1 MARQPSKRSVRFRR
15 LLNLCVGDP
24 QEFRKVVAREPNA
37 ITLRN
42 EHLGETLLH
51 WLAVENYEDAVALL
65 LELGAD
71 ANTTNES
78 GNSVLAD
85 AVLLGRESI
94 VERLLRH
101 GADADGAPGES
112 FPPLAQAIRKGHVRL
127 VDLLLEAGADYRV
140 ADGEHACSSI
150 AGALEEC
157 PAAQREEIRARLT
170 ARGWQP
176 RAEEDDDD
184 L

>member
-1 MARQPSKRSVRFRR
+1 MARRPSKRTVRFHR
-15 LLNLCVGDP
+15 LLDLCVGDP
-24 QEFRKVVAREPNA
+24 QEFRKVVARDPNA

-78 GNSVLAD
+78 GNSVLSE
-85 AVLLGRESI
+85 AVLLGRQAI
-94 VERLLRH
+94 VERLLKH

-112 FPPLAQAIRKGHVRL
+112 DPPLVQAIRKGHVRL
-127 VDLLLEAGADYRV
+127 FDLLLEAGADYRV
-140 ADGEHACSSI
+140 ADGEHFWQGI
-150 AGALEEC
+150 ARALESC
-157 PAAQREEIRARLT
+157 PKAQREEIRTRL
-170 ARGWQP
+170 AACGWQP
-176 RAEEDDDD
+176 RVEEEDD